1 MNTKCSHRLVGH
13 RGLMVSHPENTL
25 AGYQAAISAGARF
38 IECDLQLTK
47 DQQVVVLH
55 DDNLERTAGIDASI
69 FDKTLAEAMNISVH
83 QPDKFG
89 DKYQP
94 EPIATLEAFI
104 ALVAQHPQ
112 VTAMIEIKQESIE
125 RFGLT
130 TFIDEVFPQ
139 ALQLLKQLIVI
150 SFNPDAVFAAKQA
163 GLQSGWVIRKMNKSN
178 EKKAKK
184 LQPDYL
190 ITDVLKVDGDNPQ
203 LWQAPAGHQ
212 WQWMLYDVMKA
223 GLAKSLMDKGVDLIE
238 TGDIAGLI
246 KHFDSPL

>member
-1 MNTKCSHRLVGH
+1 
-13 RGLMVSHPENTL
+13 
-25 AGYQAAISAGARF
+25 
-38 IECDLQLTK
+38 
-47 DQQVVVLH
+47 
-55 DDNLERTAGIDASI
+55 
-69 FDKTLAEAMNISVH
+69 MNISVH

-190 ITDVLKVDGDNPQ
+190 ITDVLKVDVDNPQ